1 MLFEGCH
8 YFAQLCVA
16 STNRGAAFVRVNTVH
31 VMDVSSITGP
41 TKEMI
46 LLVSLLLSVL
56 CMYIYVVC
64 HCDSYRVAC

>member
-1 MLFEGCH
+1 M
-8 YFAQLCVA
+8 A

-31 VMDVSSITGP
+31 VIDVSSITGP

-64 HCDSYRVAC
+64 KATVIHTVLLARKLIY